1 MHTPFKGLLLL
12 LGLAGLSL
20 AAVAKPAADAPQE
33 LPEWHSRAGQSMRA
47 EFLEVQY
54 GEVWLRGTN
63 NLVFKIPLVA
73 LTPEG
78 QQLARDLE
86 AQRQAGPAMQTQSV
100 ASNQLPVFL
109 DGPAAQC
116 NAIFNH
122 KNFIATVDAEGEMKI
137 VCLDQGKPIDK
148 PLFINFGCSYSQP
161 GKRRSYR
168 RPVAYF
174 DNPPKPSENSPELT
188 YKGRM
193 KDNVEFEITYEFKDN
208 SIQAWGWIQDPDDI
222 SFPSRFGLGLRFT
235 ATHRFAPDV
244 PLEERKKQLEGFELV
259 VNPIDGK
266 SVTYP
271 FWQSTQRL
279 ALPAKRVE
287 ILGDVYGERRIYVT
301 IPSTKIAQLH
311 PRVYTGNAPHA
322 GFSVGLRKSSYSSR
336 NRNER
341 LVLTID

>member
-63 NLVFKIPLVA
+63 HLVFKIPLVA

-137 VCLDQGKPIDK
+137 VCLDQGKPLDK
-148 PLFINFGCSYSQP
+148 KPIFLYFVCRYTDPDKRHYLRRKIAHFDSPPQP
-161 GKRRSYR
+161 TQGKTG
-168 RPVAYF
+168 
-174 DNPPKPSENSPELT
+174 LT
-188 YKGRM
+188 YKGTLQ
-193 KDNVEFEITYEFKDN
+193 DNVAFEINVEFKDN
-208 SIQAWGWIQDPDDI
+208 SIQAWGWAQDPPKLE
-222 SFPSRFGLGLRFT
+222 FPSRFYLVARF
-235 ATHRFAPDV
+235 
-244 PLEERKKQLEGFELV
+244 G
-259 VNPIDGK
+259 
-266 SVTYP
+266 
-271 FWQSTQRL
+271 
-279 ALPAKRVE
+279 
-287 ILGDVYGERRIYVT
+287 
-301 IPSTKIAQLH
+301 
-311 PRVYTGNAPHA
+311 
-322 GFSVGLRKSSYSSR
+322 
-336 NRNER
+336 
-341 LVLTID
+341 